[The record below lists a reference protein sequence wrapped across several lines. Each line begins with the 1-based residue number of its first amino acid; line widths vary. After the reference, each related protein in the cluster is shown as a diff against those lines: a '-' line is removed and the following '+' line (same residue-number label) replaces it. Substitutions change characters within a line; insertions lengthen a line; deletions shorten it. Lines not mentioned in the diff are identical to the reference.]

1 MPVDYVNSSND
12 TAYPE
17 LTRVPEEVQKRPA
30 FYGSPLFSKFGNVM
44 AKIPTTPAPDW
55 RTLKKK
61 QQQPQLE
68 EAEALNE
75 QASNGS
81 SQTPVHRTARKRKTR
96 LPKQLLEWQDSQKDE
111 FPPAEPSFDQAT
123 APSRDENF
131 DAVDLPS
138 EPEDFESDNIA
149 QEESGVTLS
158 LAGNDFQQ
166 EEETLIDPKQHLGL
180 AVQDDAQ
187 TDVVPMPSAD
197 QEHINAPTPGNWIMP
212 VSQGHSSALVA
223 QQNRNRDI
231 TQTIAQQL
239 DAVLASVNL
248 RRGVNIK
255 FLKQLDQLL
264 QRRAS
269 EIEAKF
275 QNQWSSYTP
284 WDSGGELAEIREAAR
299 YWSYYQQMRITLQ
312 GLQTNHEQLNAM
324 LSAITADGV
333 FNHPGHASEA
343 MIAYTLQQLGCTASD
358 DGTFDV
364 AQVRRAI
371 LRSVLA
377 PMVFHRNSYV
387 ACFVNSVCGNNPI
400 QIVDWLVQL
409 VQHGYIA
416 VGDQRSTWNG
426 DEISRLFQVLN
437 QQQVSNPLILVLEF
451 AFSSMNPSD
460 AQYPFQFLSALGP
473 VRFQEIPFATI
484 FSSQGT
490 LNGVQLPD
498 PYAML
503 RFSLVACLTEVLNN
517 YLYTSR
523 ALQDANAS
531 AIPHIGTTHSLDR
544 VFVATTGIR
553 NGGRGW
559 ILSIPQSLQTA
570 FQQKLTDS
578 SNFAMEEVWSIL
590 NQQPEI
596 SVIGNLSGV
605 IGNEDIL
612 FIPDNKTSFGPADY
626 GAASAQSLLSTFGEA
641 DEWEHLKFVIALPE
655 PYVMWPAGNLSL
667 LQHIESSQSL
677 AQKAFGV
684 VAGAYQTLQGIQ
696 DQAQWF
702 FETGDALLSAARGG
716 YYRVKKITE
725 AWNGPGSMVE
735 KFMKIAQEGLNPW
748 TQVGPENLQTANKN
762 STKPSRWQRFTQK
775 FKRTPAAAPKDEK
788 TFIDKLDQAE
798 SGLKGVRNLFN
809 AVGLTVEKG
818 ETAEVQATKPL
829 FILKNGIGDVV
840 DAMKVAGIGTSTP
853 VSSAQPALTYTPRK
867 MLTYDSQAGN
877 EKGIWNTAQNVATN
891 ATRGLMAL
899 GTLAQSKNLQ
909 KIGSAGQQGVQMWN
923 NLKTLTQ
930 TPAEDTSM
938 LQNAKNKAS
947 AVYGL
952 GKSVFGGHG
961 VSGAANAASAGLGA
975 KKGFDKFNNAQ
986 SDVYDRAAAVGQMAD
1001 SASRL
1006 LNQWTGA
1013 SDVEKQQAEQLNAQ
1027 SAPNETPRWNPV
1039 RRWLRGKSAAPKVE
1053 EQVPPSDVQYEQPK
1067 QSRSWNIFKRQQ
1079 KDGPETLIKEPVKAP
1094 EIQEEP
1100 QSSGSRLK
1108 NFFEWD
1114 HASSETSQ
1122 IEEPA
1127 KGVQYEKEPI
1137 GSRFR
1142 NFFRRNAKV
1151 S

>member
-1 MPVDYVNSSND
+1 MSVDYIPSSND
-12 TAYPE
+12 AAYPE
-17 LTRVPEEVQKRPA
+17 LAHAQDQEQKRPA

-44 AKIPTTPAPDW
+44 AKISV
-55 RTLKKK
+55 
-61 QQQPQLE
+61 QQPSPWGAPKNRNLQPQQE
-68 EAEALNE
+68 GAEFSGG
-75 QASNGS
+75 QASDGS
-81 SQTPVHRTARKRKTR
+81 IPGTIHRTARKRKTR
-96 LPKQLLEWQDSQKDE
+96 LPKQLQEWQDAQKDE
-111 FPPAEPSFDQAT
+111 FPPAEPSFDQAVE
-123 APSRDENF
+123 PSMDENF
-131 DAVDLPS
+131 DTVDLPS
-138 EPEDFESDNIA
+138 EPEDFEPDNIA

-197 QEHINAPTPGNWIMP
+197 QEHIKAPTPGNWIMP

-255 FLKQLDQLL
+255 FLKKLDQLL

-269 EIEAKF
+269 EIEEKF

-284 WDSGGELAEIREAAR
+284 WDSRGELAEIREAAR

-387 ACFVNSVCGNNPI
+387 ACFVNSVCGNNPL

-451 AFSSMNPSD
+451 ALNSMNPSD

-473 VRFQEIPFATI
+473 VRFQEIPFPTI

-490 LNGVQLPD
+490 LSNMQSFD

-503 RFSLVACLTEVLNN
+503 RFSLVACLTEVLNH

-590 NQQPEI
+590 NQQPDI
-596 SVIGNLSGV
+596 SIIGNLSGV

-612 FIPDNKTSFGPADY
+612 FIPDSKTSFGPADY
-626 GAASAQSLLSTFGEA
+626 GAASAQSLLSTFGES
-641 DEWEHLKFVIALPE
+641 DEWENLKFVIALPE
-655 PYVMWPAGNLSL
+655 PYAMWQVGNLSL

-735 KFMKIAQEGLNPW
+735 KFMKIAQEGLNPLI
-748 TQVGPENLQTANKN
+748 TVGPESLQKSSFLHT
-762 STKPSRWQRFTQK
+762 S
-775 FKRTPAAAPKDEK
+775 KDGK
-788 TFIDKLDQAE
+788 TFTGKLNQVE
-798 SGLKGVRNLFN
+798 SGMKGVRKLCN
-809 AVGLTVEKG
+809 AVGLIVEKG
-818 ETAEVQATKPL
+818 ESAEIQATKPWY
-829 FILKNGIGDVV
+829 ILKNGIGDVAN
-840 DAMKVAGIGTSTP
+840 AMQIAGFGVP
-853 VSSAQPALTYTPRK
+853 PPANNAQMASPNTPRK
-867 MLTYDSQAGN
+867 MLTYDPQAS
-877 EKGIWNTAQNVATN
+877 NTPGVLGTVQNIATN
-891 ATRGLMAL
+891 ATRGLMAV
-899 GTLAQSKNLQ
+899 GTLAQSENLQ
-909 KIGSAGQQGVQMWN
+909 KLGGAVQKGAQLGKN
-923 NLKTLTQ
+923 YQTLTQ
-930 TPAEDTSM
+930 TPVKGTST
-938 LQNAKNKAS
+938 LQNMKNKAK

-986 SDVYDRAAAVGQMAD
+986 SDVYDKAAAVGQMAD

-1013 SDVEKQQAEQLNAQ
+1013 SDVEKQQAEQLKAQ

-1053 EQVPPSDVQYEQPK
+1053 EQVPPADVQYEQPK
-1067 QSRSWNIFKRQQ
+1067 QSRSWNIFKRQH
-1079 KDGPETLIKEPVKAP
+1079 KNVP
-1094 EIQEEP
+1094 EISTEEP
-1100 QSSGSRLK
+1100 EQM
-1108 NFFEWD
+1108 
-1114 HASSETSQ
+1114 
-1122 IEEPA
+1122 

-1142 NFFRRNAKV
+1142 NFFRRNAEV